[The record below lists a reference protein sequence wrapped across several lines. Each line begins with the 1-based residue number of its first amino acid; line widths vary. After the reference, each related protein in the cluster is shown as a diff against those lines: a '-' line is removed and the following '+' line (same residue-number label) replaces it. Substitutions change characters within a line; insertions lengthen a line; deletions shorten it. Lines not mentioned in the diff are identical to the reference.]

1 MGFGTPEA
9 ESLFLITILTK
20 CLILHLFSLCDVGLA
35 LQASLYIGI
44 PAFVILV
51 PPPPPN
57 ALEVFALPPF

>member
-35 LQASLYIGI
+35 LQASFYIGI

-51 PPPPPN
+51 PPP
-57 ALEVFALPPF
+57 LQMRSQLS